1 MLGELEVDDSIVISD
16 LEAGV
21 GTVLRVGDD
30 VPDLIVVVAEP
41 TAKSVGAAQR
51 AAAIASGKAHVIVVA
66 NRITSDEDLQVIQ
79 AGLGQHEMVVV
90 PEDPGIAQADKD
102 GVAPID
108 AAAGSPGVRAIVE
121 LADLIARVKVPS

>member
-21 GTVLRVGDD
+21 GTVLRVGED

-41 TAKSVGAAQR
+41 TAKSIGAAQR
-51 AAAIASGKAHVIVVA
+51 AAAIAFGKAHVIVVA
-66 NRITSDEDLQVIQ
+66 NRIGSDEDLEVIR
-79 AGLGQHEMVVV
+79 AALGDHEMVVV
-90 PEDPGIAQADKD
+90 PEDPRIAQADKD

-108 AAAGSPGVRAIVE
+108 AAAGSPGVQAIIG
-121 LADLIARVKVPS
+121 LADLIARVKVPT

>member
-21 GTVLRVGDD
+21 GTVLRVGED
-30 VPDLIVVVAEP
+30 VPDVIVVVAEP

-66 NRITSDEDLQVIQ
+66 NRISSDEDLELIR
-79 AGLGQHEMVVV
+79 ASLGEHEMVVV

-108 AAAGSPGVRAIVE
+108 SAPGSPGVQAIIGLAE
-121 LADLIARVKVPS
+121 LITEVKVPS